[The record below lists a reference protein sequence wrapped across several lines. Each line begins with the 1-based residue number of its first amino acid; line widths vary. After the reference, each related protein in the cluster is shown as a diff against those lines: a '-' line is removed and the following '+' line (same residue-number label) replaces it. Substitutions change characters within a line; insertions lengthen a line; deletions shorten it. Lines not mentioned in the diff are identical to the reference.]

1 MSMLNRRTQPL
12 DPAALQAL
20 TGSAPLSPL
29 PAPARPTTP
38 LKQPEALL
46 DNLAPVSTR
55 RTDLPA
61 QSAAISGVLT
71 ASNACDIN
79 ARLSESEAELL
90 LDVSAKLAATRDQ
103 DPAAFQA
110 IMQALQ
116 QLSSDADGQVD
127 FSSLDSQQQQ
137 ALTALGMTPQN
148 TRVIFHQLYQ
158 MLLPGSQQNTS
169 SAFKKVQAQVTSF
182 ISNLDLRERTM
193 TQIQAQARDL
203 AAVQGVVCNLSATSI
218 HELLKDQTDGV
229 YDTGVSKI
237 NSQNFDIRNGID
249 YTLGHMVVLSQ
260 KSPETLEQVES
271 LIQKIKKDQSLDSG
285 EQSLLKRYG
294 LNLNQEN
301 KLQTIDGKVLDF
313 QAVNQL
319 ENVIFSMK
327 DPSDGYSRV
336 LQASASVIAQ
346 SRKLEQ
352 LGELAEKQSGQVQQ
366 ITQQVVQGTQN
377 LEQLR
382 QDTNQIDAQLKFAQ
396 FKANHL
402 ANAMDAATG
411 LFKSLN
417 LDPQLLGQF
426 NIQIVKAPE
435 HGDQAFQFYVSG
447 KEVSRLE
454 LLSHLGQLLVQQ
466 RTEVAGM
473 ADQLA
478 KKKTETL
485 TVTATLGA
493 TTQQLESSKEG
504 LKATEEIIVK
514 EKAVLHQLEEQRE
527 EIVKEEMPNLKPEEQ
542 QVVVTQLEPAMKA
555 EVKLADK
562 AADQALVVIRET
574 LAKAETAIVH
584 ARAVQQAVADDVKVW
599 EKDEKDARDLTE
611 RIDLQLEK
619 AKTETAPAETRKPES
634 APAGSDAPPPPQS
647 QASQAKAK
655 ADEAEIQAHVRRQEQ
670 AQAQKRNEESFLDH
684 AQRDK
689 FFSESLRQQQHTSER
704 AKKDKDILDQEIKEL
719 QE

>member
-1 MSMLNRRTQPL
+1 
-12 DPAALQAL
+12 
-20 TGSAPLSPL
+20 
-29 PAPARPTTP
+29 
-38 LKQPEALL
+38 
-46 DNLAPVSTR
+46 
-55 RTDLPA
+55 
-61 QSAAISGVLT
+61 
-71 ASNACDIN
+71 
-79 ARLSESEAELL
+79 
-90 LDVSAKLAATRDQ
+90 
-103 DPAAFQA
+103 
-110 IMQALQ
+110 
-116 QLSSDADGQVD
+116 
-127 FSSLDSQQQQ
+127 
-137 ALTALGMTPQN
+137 
-148 TRVIFHQLYQ
+148 
-158 MLLPGSQQNTS
+158 
-169 SAFKKVQAQVTSF
+169 
-182 ISNLDLRERTM
+182 
-193 TQIQAQARDL
+193 
-203 AAVQGVVCNLSATSI
+203 
-218 HELLKDQTDGV
+218 DQTDGV

-237 NSQNFDIRNGID
+237 NSQNFDIRNGMD

-260 KSPETLEQVES
+260 KSPETLQQVES
-271 LIQKIKKDQSLDSG
+271 LIEKIKKDQSLDSG